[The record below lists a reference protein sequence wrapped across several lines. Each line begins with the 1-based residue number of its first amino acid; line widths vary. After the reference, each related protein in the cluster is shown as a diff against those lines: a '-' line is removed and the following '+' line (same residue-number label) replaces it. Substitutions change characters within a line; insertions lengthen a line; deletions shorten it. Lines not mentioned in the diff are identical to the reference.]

1 MKERLEIDEPQSQTM
16 RRLSVK
22 DHVANRTR
30 NKREINRTDEREVV
44 VVASAIGC
52 LLTDYHHHR
61 HSKSVLQSV
70 VVVSKRKR
78 GVVVEIV
85 P

>member
-1 MKERLEIDEPQSQTM
+1 M

-30 NKREINRTDEREVV
+30 NKREINRTDE
-44 VVASAIGC
+44 SCGC
-52 LLTDYHHHR
+52 GFCNRLFVDGL
-61 HSKSVLQSV
+61 SPPSSVLQSA

-78 GVVVEIV
+78 GEC
-85 P
+85 

>member
-1 MKERLEIDEPQSQTM
+1 M

-30 NKREINRTDEREVV
+30 NKRKINRTDEREVV
-44 VVASAIGC
+44 VVASFCKTAFVDG
-52 LLTDYHHHR
+52 L
-61 HSKSVLQSV
+61 SPPSSVLQSE

-78 GVVVEIV
+78 GASVEC
-85 P
+85 